1 MAPEKWAILKRK
13 RSSSNQTFS
22 GAMFVSRGGNS
33 YPNLSKHQTKIH
45 SLHWELSLDRR
56 PSETKGSI
64 SRKKTMPNPLFIGPI
79 PQKGMACGKKAC
91 SALSCS
97 TKADTVIQKEAQKSH
112 SVLWK
117 MPSNIESRK
126 TYTYANTCVEWARA
140 KRTECAKNR
149 QVYIKKTQHAQQ
161 HEVGHMFWIH
171 MLNLSLPILS
181 KQYVS
186 LDIWCF
192 ISSLCVC
199 ALWIFPKLSSAIFDP
214 RCQ

>member
-1 MAPEKWAILKRK
+1 
-13 RSSSNQTFS
+13 
-22 GAMFVSRGGNS
+22 
-33 YPNLSKHQTKIH
+33 
-45 SLHWELSLDRR
+45 
-56 PSETKGSI
+56 
-64 SRKKTMPNPLFIGPI
+64 
-79 PQKGMACGKKAC
+79 
-91 SALSCS
+91 
-97 TKADTVIQKEAQKSH
+97 
-112 SVLWK
+112 

-186 LDIWCF
+186 LDI
-192 ISSLCVC
+192 
-199 ALWIFPKLSSAIFDP
+199 
-214 RCQ
+214 